1 MFALHAPFPSV
12 IHDSESTKAID
23 RAILEAGTP
32 GFTLMMRAA
41 QVSLERILDLEKS
54 REKGFTRGMV
64 VLAGPIN
71 EMRSMITGRYRL
83 PREKGDE
90 A

>member
-1 MFALHAPFPSV
+1 MRFSALLVAFFVVHIV
-12 IHDSESTKAID
+12 
-23 RAILEAGTP
+23 
-32 GFTLMMRAA
+32 
-41 QVSLERILDLEKS
+41 
-54 REKGFTRGMV
+54 MV